1 MGSATFW
8 NVAPCPWVGGAR
20 CLLAQA
26 VLLGCGSTA
35 VGRNFGATHLGDMNP
50 PNSERRNKNEMENAG
65 ANGAL
70 KIAVS
75 ISKKL
80 DIGRTA
86 TEAKKQETYKRTA
99 VQQ

>member
-1 MGSATFW
+1 
-8 NVAPCPWVGGAR
+8 
-20 CLLAQA
+20 
-26 VLLGCGSTA
+26 
-35 VGRNFGATHLGDMNP
+35 MNP

-86 TEAKKQETYKRTA
+86 TEAKKQEAYKRTA